1 MTGYGDSEVR
11 MTKSGSPP
19 ANKVQSNL
27 TATAPVCVER
37 VAKRRVHTV
46 AGEGAAA
53 DDTRTSK
60 FELRH
65 SNFAV
70 PYFPASF
77 FAICATCF
85 P

>member
-1 MTGYGDSEVR
+1 
-11 MTKSGSPP
+11 MTKFERPSL

-27 TATAPVCVER
+27 IATAPPVCVER
-37 VAKRRVHTV
+37 VAKRTLEQSSHGR
-46 AGEGAAA
+46 GEGAAA
-53 DDTRTSK
+53 DGARTSK
-60 FELRH
+60 FGLRH

-77 FAICATCF
+77 FAICVTCF